1 MGWYEQTIMNRIIER
16 VLGGPQVE
24 AQRRRALA
32 GVAGEVLEVGI
43 GTGLDLLAL
52 PASVRALTAV
62 TRDAALHPLAAR
74 RAADRALSVAHVTGS
89 ADALPCGDASFDS
102 VVTTF
107 LFCSLPGPDAA
118 ARECAR
124 VLRGTGR
131 LFFLEHVVAATPG
144 RRLAQKIFDLPS
156 RAVLCGCSLVRD
168 TPATL
173 RTCGF
178 DLETLDYVEVP
189 ALPLTHRT
197 LALGVARKRAG
208 APLGA

>member
-16 VLGGPQVE
+16 SLGDHQIE
-24 AQRRRALA
+24 AQRRRVLA
-32 GVAGEVLEVGI
+32 GVTGDVLEVGI
-43 GTGLDLLAL
+43 GTGLNVLAL

-62 TRDAALHPLAAR
+62 TRDDALHPLAAR
-74 RAADRALSVAHVTGS
+74 RAADRALSIAHVTGT

-107 LFCSLPGPDAA
+107 LFCSLSRADAA

-124 VLRGTGR
+124 VLRDTGR
-131 LFFLEHVVAATPG
+131 LFFLEHVIAATRG
-144 RRLAQKIFDLPS
+144 RRIAQRILDLPS

-173 RTCGF
+173 QAAGF
-178 DLETLDYVEVP
+178 DLETIDYVEVP
-189 ALPLTHRT
+189 ALPLTHRY
-197 LALGVARKRAG
+197 LASGVARKRTGTQKA
-208 APLGA
+208 